1 MRGDIVGVLGGVDV
15 EDKMGTAVADTAD
28 LALACTSEVPT
39 SVKVEKN
46 HYNDNKE
53 ENNNST
59 KHYLAT

>member
-28 LALACTSEVPT
+28 LVLACTSEVPT

-46 HYNDNKE
+46 H
-53 ENNNST
+53 
-59 KHYLAT
+59 